1 MNSSEIKLTHRVWML
16 LNRKD
21 LVTHARLAKLI
32 KKEPPMHALKRLED
46 AYQVT
51 VEKTDTGYRLKE
63 TEAKKPVARK
73 GKAKKTSK
81 VATKKK
87 TA

>member
-1 MNSSEIKLTHRVWML
+1 MNSVEIKLTHRVWML

-32 KKEPPMHALKRLED
+32 KKEPPMHALKRVED

-51 VEKTDTGYRLKE
+51 IEKEGQRFSHE
-63 TEAKKPVARK
+63 GNR
-73 GKAKKTSK
+73 SRS
-81 VATKKK
+81 
-87 TA
+87 